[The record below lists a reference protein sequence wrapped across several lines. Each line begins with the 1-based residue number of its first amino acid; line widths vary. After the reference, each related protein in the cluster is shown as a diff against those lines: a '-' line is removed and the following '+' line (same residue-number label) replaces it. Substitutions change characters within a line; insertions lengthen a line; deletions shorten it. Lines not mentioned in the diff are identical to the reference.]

1 MCLHFPVSADCGG
14 KKNLC
19 GNLLGFSGRAVYRQ
33 DDDSDST
40 YIVLSGRL
48 RSVITDK
55 NGKKELVGEYGKGD
69 LIGVVS
75 TFSSHSLSS
84 VKTVFFLGRNGDP
97 NQAQHNSNSR
107 SRF

>member
-1 MCLHFPVSADCGG
+1 M
-14 KKNLC
+14 
-19 GNLLGFSGRAVYRQ
+19 YRQ

-69 LIGVVS
+69 LIGVVR
-75 TFSSHSLSS
+75 
-84 VKTVFFLGRNGDP
+84 FFKV
-97 NQAQHNSNSR
+97 
-107 SRF
+107 